1 VLIIEETEVK
11 NVVIIPIYHP
21 DNKFLRLL
29 DRLKIQQNI
38 TFDIY
43 IIDSD
48 YDTDFEFYKDH
59 LDGLSTVVK
68 KISSD
73 EFNHGTTRQKAAK
86 DCANYPILI
95 YMTQDAIPANENT
108 LTNLVKTF
116 DNEKVGCAYGRQLP
130 HLDATILASRERTFN
145 YLSESKLKQLSDVK
159 TLGIKVSFLSDT
171 FAAYRNTVLNEIGN
185 FPNDIIMGEDTYVA
199 SKMILEGWIVAYCAD
214 AQVYHSHNYTIMQ
227 EFRRYFDIGVFHA
240 REPWIRKHFGQAE
253 SEGKK
258 FLLAEIKYFIMYYPW
273 LLPVMIVHN
282 GIKFIGYRLGLKE
295 NNLSLRIKQ
304 RCSMMPNYWKNKE

>member
-1 VLIIEETEVK
+1 MLIIEETEVK

-38 TFDIY
+38 TFDVY

-48 YDTDFEFYKDH
+48 YNTDFEFYKDH
-59 LDGLSTVVK
+59 LDGLSAVVK
-68 KISSD
+68 KMPSD

-86 DCANYPILI
+86 DCASYPILI

-108 LTNLVKTF
+108 LANLVKAF
-116 DNEKVGCAYGRQLP
+116 ENEKVGCAYGRQLP
-130 HLDATILASRERTFN
+130 HLDATILASRARTFN

-171 FAAYRNTVLNEIGN
+171 FAAYKNTVLNEVGN

-199 SKMILEGWIVAYCAD
+199 SKMILEDWIVAYCAD

-240 REPWIRKHFGQAE
+240 REPWIRERFGQAE
-253 SEGKK
+253 GEGKK
-258 FLLAEIKYFIMYYPW
+258 FLLAEIKYFFMYYPW

-282 GIKFIGYRLGLKE
+282 GVKFIGYRLGLKE
-295 NNLSLRIKQ
+295 NSLSLRIKR